1 MVDDHHHWP
10 IPIQQLIKCKRHRV
24 HPLLSSDPHLY
35 SAGRGISDTPVVP
48 DYKALVAEII
58 VK

>member
-48 DYKALVAEII
+48 DYKALVAEIN